1 MKAAPVKAAPV
12 KAAPIEAAPAK
23 AAPIKATPA
32 KAAAT
37 KTTPAKAAP
46 VKATPPK
53 PAAPRKAAKTTAP
66 LPEAPPADLLSQLL
80 ADPARSPR
88 TLAEAAVR
96 TLGPRARD
104 QITALRATYPSA
116 TTAGLVHLTVQRFT
130 RSASRRGILGALA
143 GPYSPVAVAG
153 SAALTHAELVL
164 HLAAIHGRDPVDPR
178 RADDILACARF
189 TAPEAAGW
197 LALKLVDRRLPGTL
211 LVAAV
216 LAGRTGVEATAV
228 RARRLYTVSQSSQES
243 GSS

>member
-1 MKAAPVKAAPV
+1 MK
-12 KAAPIEAAPAK
+12 AAPAK
-23 AAPIKATPA
+23 AAPAKATPA
-32 KAAAT
+32 KAAAP
-37 KTTPAKAAP
+37 KTAPAKATPAKTTAS
-46 VKATPPK
+46 
-53 PAAPRKAAKTTAP
+53 AKTTAP
-66 LPEAPPADLLSQLL
+66 AQEAAPARTTPPADLLSLLL

-104 QITALRATYPSA
+104 QITALRATYPTA
-116 TTAGLVHLTVQRFT
+116 TSAGLVRLTVQRFT

-164 HLAAIHGRDPVDPR
+164 HLAAIHGLDPADPR

-197 LALKLVDRRLPGTL
+197 LALKLVDRRLPGAL

-216 LAGRTGVEATAV
+216 LTGRTGVEATAV